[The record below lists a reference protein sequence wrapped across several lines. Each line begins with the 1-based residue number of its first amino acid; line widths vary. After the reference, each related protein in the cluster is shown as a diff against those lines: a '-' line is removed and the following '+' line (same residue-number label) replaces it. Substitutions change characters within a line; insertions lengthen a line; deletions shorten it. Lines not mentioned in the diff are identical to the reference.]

1 MGIQPFKKIAILGHV
16 GTKNLGDEAII
27 AAVIHQIG
35 KRYPTAQIIGFTGD
49 PDDTRARHG
58 IPAFPIWKLE
68 RPSGGAAVAA
78 PSGFARLAAW
88 IRAASNRAP
97 RLQGVDDLFHDAS
110 RPLL

>member
-58 IPAFPIWKLE
+58 IPAFPIWLL
-68 RPSGGAAVAA
+68 SGLLVWNLFSTGLGAAT
-78 PSGFARLAAW
+78 
-88 IRAASNRAP
+88 
-97 RLQGVDDLFHDAS
+97 
-110 RPLL
+110 